1 MGHDSNFMR
10 IMYCY
15 PNQNPKILKIEN
27 TLEEIANLMETPF
40 FETTIYKNMILIYNP
55 KGILKY
61 SKIEQID
68 GLNIRG
74 PVIFCRK

>member
-27 TLEEIANLMETPF
+27 TLEDKKKT
-40 FETTIYKNMILIYNP
+40 
-55 KGILKY
+55 
-61 SKIEQID
+61 
-68 GLNIRG
+68 
-74 PVIFCRK
+74 